1 MMPIVRATSGIA
13 LVLACAVVIVSERVV
28 LRQAL
33 VRDLTITAD
42 LIGPSSVAAS
52 SFTDEPVA
60 HEILAALRAESRIR
74 AACLTDA
81 ARRAVVRYDRRR
93 PTTDVVPSPP
103 QLDVVTFDSHRL
115 RLLHTVPLGD
125 RNVIYSDLQESDARG
140 RRFSVMAGLILGK
153 AWAVAL
159 LLSSWMRRVICQPI
173 FDLMTTVRRI
183 VSKKERTR
191 KLRREAAE
199 QVRIAKDAREA
210 ASRAESEVLAVVS
223 HEIRTP
229 LNGIIGMLELL
240 SQTPLTDEQ
249 RELTRMALDSAEG
262 LRVIINDILDIAKI
276 EAGKFRIEA
285 APFDL
290 FQAVEEIVTLFTPQ
304 ARQKGLDL
312 WLYVSPDVPRW
323 VVGDVTRIRQVIMN
337 LVGNALKFTDDGS
350 VSISVTVDETDRSP
364 VGSGVGASASR
375 ATRAAER
382 IRVAVTD
389 TGVGIAAEKL
399 EHIFEKFTQADDS
412 AARRYGGTGLGLAIC
427 RQLVELMGGQIGVTS
442 VRGEGSTFWFTLP
455 LLVADGSSTALVQG
469 GKTRSDAPATSPHG
483 EPRLRV
489 LLVED
494 NLINQEVAA
503 RMLRALGHQVE
514 VVTTGQH
521 AVARLEQEDYDL
533 VLMDCQM
540 PEMDGYQATR
550 LIRQRETERGRQRRV
565 PIVALTA
572 LALREDS
579 ERCRAAGMDGYLVK
593 PLRLDHL
600 RRALDDILER
610 QRGDRSPEPLSPSC
624 QEAVIDGAR
633 TTRETLSLAPSP
645 AQEAVIDGTRTLERV
660 GGDWSLLREIIDLF
674 VADAPQVIRDIERA
688 VAEKD
693 CRALERAAH
702 RLRGGVSNF
711 GARRATEAALG
722 VECAAREGDLAAA
735 AAQVTELKGAV
746 AQVVQ
751 ALQDLK
757 EEALR

>member
-1 MMPIVRATSGIA
+1 MT
-13 LVLACAVVIVSERVV
+13 
-28 LRQAL
+28 
-33 VRDLTITAD
+33 TA
-42 LIGPSSVAAS
+42 
-52 SFTDEPVA
+52 
-60 HEILAALRAESRIR
+60 
-74 AACLTDA
+74 
-81 ARRAVVRYDRRR
+81 R
-93 PTTDVVPSPP
+93 PTMSAHALKRGTNVTD
-103 QLDVVTFDSHRL
+103 
-115 RLLHTVPLGD
+115 
-125 RNVIYSDLQESDARG
+125 
-140 RRFSVMAGLILGK
+140 
-153 AWAVAL
+153 
-159 LLSSWMRRVICQPI
+159 
-173 FDLMTTVRRI
+173 
-183 VSKKERTR
+183 
-191 KLRREAAE
+191 
-199 QVRIAKDAREA
+199 
-210 ASRAESEVLAVVS
+210 
-223 HEIRTP
+223 
-229 LNGIIGMLELL
+229 
-240 SQTPLTDEQ
+240 
-249 RELTRMALDSAEG
+249 
-262 LRVIINDILDIAKI
+262 
-276 EAGKFRIEA
+276 
-285 APFDL
+285 FDL
-290 FQAVEEIVTLFTPQ
+290 FQTVEDVVKFFAPQ

-323 VVGDVTRIRQVIMN
+323 VVGDVARIRQVIMN
-337 LVGNALKFTDDGS
+337 LVGNALKFTEDGS

-364 VGSGVGASASR
+364 VGASASR
-375 ATRAAER
+375 ATRVAER

-399 EHIFEKFTQADDS
+399 EHIVEKFTQADDS

-489 LLVED
+489 LLVEE

-572 LALREDS
+572 FALREDS

-624 QEAVIDGAR
+624 QEAVIDGA
-633 TTRETLSLAPSP
+633 
-645 AQEAVIDGTRTLERV
+645 RTLERV

-757 EEALR
+757 EETLR

>member
-1 MMPIVRATSGIA
+1 MMPIVLATSGIA

-42 LIGPSSVAAS
+42 LIGPSSVAAP

-103 QLDVVTFDSHRL
+103 QPDVVTFDSQRL

-125 RNVIYSDLQESDARG
+125 RNVIYSDLQESDDRG
-140 RRFSVMAGLILGK
+140 RRFSVMAGLILGG

-199 QVRIAKDAREA
+199 QVRIAKDAAEA

-610 QRGDRSPEPLSPSC
+610 QREDRSPEPLSPSC
-624 QEAVIDGAR
+624 
-633 TTRETLSLAPSP
+633 
-645 AQEAVIDGTRTLERV
+645 QEAVIDGTRTLERV